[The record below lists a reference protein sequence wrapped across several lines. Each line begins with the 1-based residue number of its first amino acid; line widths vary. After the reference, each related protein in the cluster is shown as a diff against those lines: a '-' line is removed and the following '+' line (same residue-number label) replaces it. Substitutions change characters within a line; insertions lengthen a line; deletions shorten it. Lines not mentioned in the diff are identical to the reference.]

1 MRSRIATCFMLLIV
15 LSGFLTSYAQAAN
28 QKPNVLLIAI
38 DDLNDW
44 VGCLDGHPQASTP
57 HIDAL
62 AKRGTLFTNAHC
74 QAPICNP
81 SRTSLMLG
89 LRPSTTGI
97 YVNQPWF
104 RATKRNQD
112 RVTLTQYFRQHDYL
126 TLTTGKIYH
135 GSKVDKPSFEIVGPL
150 PGQRL
155 KIDER
160 LVTIGN
166 TRSGLW
172 DYGAQKYE
180 EEKFGDFVDASWG
193 IEQLQKDHDKPF
205 FLAVGLYRPHVPWYA
220 PQRFF
225 DQHPLE
231 KVMLP
236 KVLDNDRD
244 DLPSAALELTDNPT
258 PPAHDWFVSQNQ
270 WKPAVQAFLASS
282 SFTDDQVGRLLK
294 ALDQSQHADNTIVV
308 LYSDHGFHLGEKQR
322 WAKQSLWERSTR
334 VPFIIYQPGQKTGQ
348 RCAQPVEL
356 MSIYPT
362 LLELCGLPSKS
373 DLEGVSLSPLLDNPD
388 SEWDH
393 PAITTYQQNNHA
405 VRSRDFRYIRY
416 ADGSEELYDHR
427 NDPKEWKNLAVD
439 PKYREIM
446 DEHAK
451 WLPATNVSDAR
462 KTSR

>member
-1 MRSRIATCFMLLIV
+1 MRSHTAISLTLTILLSSFST
-15 LSGFLTSYAQAAN
+15 LLNAAD
-28 QKPNVLLIAI
+28 KPNVLLIAI

-44 VGCLDGHPQASTP
+44 VGCLGGHPQARTP

-62 AKRGTLFTNAHC
+62 ASRGTLFTNAHC

-97 YVNQPWF
+97 YINQPWF
-104 RATKRNQD
+104 RSTKQNKD
-112 RVTLTQYFRQHDYL
+112 RVTLSQYFHQHGYQ

-135 GSKVDKPSFEIVGPL
+135 GSRVDKPSFEVVGPL
-150 PGQRL
+150 PGQRQ

-160 LVTIGN
+160 LVTIGK

-172 DYGAQKYE
+172 DYGAQEYDE
-180 EEKFGDFVDASWG
+180 DLFGDYVDTSWG

-225 DQHPLE
+225 DKHPLTQIS
-231 KVMLP
+231 LP

-244 DLPSAALELTDNPT
+244 DLPPAATELTANPT
-258 PPAHDWFVSQNQ
+258 PPAHDWFIEQNQ

-282 SFTDDQVGRLLK
+282 SFTDDQVGRLME
-294 ALDQSQHADNTIVV
+294 ALNKSKYSKNTIVV

-334 VPFIIYQPGQKTGQ
+334 VPFIIFQPGQKQAQ

-362 LLELCGLPSKS
+362 LLDLCDLPARTE
-373 DLEGVSLSPLLDNPD
+373 LEGVSLLPLLDDPN
-388 SEWDH
+388 SNWEH
-393 PAITTYQQNNHA
+393 PAITTYQRHNHA

-427 NDPKEWKNLAVD
+427 NDPREWHNLAGNS
-439 PKYREIM
+439 KYREIM
-446 DEHAK
+446 DEHSK
-451 WLPATNVSDAR
+451 WLPKENVPEAR
-462 KTSR
+462 KNSK

>member
-1 MRSRIATCFMLLIV
+1 MVRKSMR
-15 LSGFLTSYAQAAN
+15 
-28 QKPNVLLIAI
+28 
-38 DDLNDW
+38 
-44 VGCLDGHPQASTP
+44 
-57 HIDAL
+57 
-62 AKRGTLFTNAHC
+62 KR
-74 QAPICNP
+74 
-81 SRTSLMLG
+81 SL
-89 LRPSTTGI
+89 
-97 YVNQPWF
+97 
-104 RATKRNQD
+104 
-112 RVTLTQYFRQHDYL
+112 VTLSMHL
-126 TLTTGKIYH
+126 
-135 GSKVDKPSFEIVGPL
+135 
-150 PGQRL
+150 
-155 KIDER
+155 
-160 LVTIGN
+160 
-166 TRSGLW
+166 
-172 DYGAQKYE
+172 GALNNCRRIMTNHSSSRWV
-180 EEKFGDFVDASWG
+180 FIAPMCRGMHRNA
-193 IEQLQKDHDKPF
+193 
-205 FLAVGLYRPHVPWYA
+205 FLI
-220 PQRFF
+220 
-225 DQHPLE
+225 QHPLE

-405 VRSRDFRYIRY
+405 VRSRDFRYNSLCGWQRRTLR
-416 ADGSEELYDHR
+416 SSKR
-427 NDPKEWKNLAVD
+427 
-439 PKYREIM
+439 
-446 DEHAK
+446 
-451 WLPATNVSDAR
+451 S
-462 KTSR
+462 